1 VCLTFFA
8 LTTIIGWYYFGES
21 NIRFL
26 FRGRHLGIYRALVL
40 LAIVLGT
47 LGKVDLVWSLSD
59 MFNGFMVIPN
69 LIALFLLRKEI
80 RAIYDDYLAQKKA
93 GRDLSYQYEFHE
105 FHDKG

>member
-1 VCLTFFA
+1 LTFFA
-8 LTTIIGWYYFGES
+8 LATIIGWYYVGES
-21 NIRFL
+21 DIRFL

-40 LAIVLGT
+40 LAIVWGT

-93 GRDLSYQYEFHE
+93 GRDLSYPYE
-105 FHDKG
+105 